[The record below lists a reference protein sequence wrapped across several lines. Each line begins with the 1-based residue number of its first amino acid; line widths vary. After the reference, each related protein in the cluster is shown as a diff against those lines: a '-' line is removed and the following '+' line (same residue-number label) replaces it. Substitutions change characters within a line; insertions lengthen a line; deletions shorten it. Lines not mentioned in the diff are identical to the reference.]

1 MPKVGENLPKEQRDK
16 GLKRLTQ
23 RQQDFLDNFIHKDM
37 TQTNAARQAGYSN
50 PSVDAVRLLRNPVVQ
65 ERWQEMQ
72 EENRSRFGVTLDKSL
87 RDLLKI
93 RNEALE
99 RERYSEAIRAE
110 ELRLKASGLLVN
122 KAHVLHEKVDSMT
135 KEDILAEL
143 ENLQRKAQDRMK
155 KANVN
160 PVGSGSGVWIGLFY
174 AANAYNCSLSG
185 AGYRDRIGLQPPAA
199 GCIRTIVRIQGP
211 AAWLEAGEAA
221 GSGSSQA

>member
-143 ENLQRKAQDRMK
+143 DNLQRKAQDRMK
-155 KANVN
+155 KATGTHTYPKKIEKN
-160 PVGSGSGVWIGLFY
+160 S
-174 AANAYNCSLSG
+174 
-185 AGYRDRIGLQPPAA
+185 
-199 GCIRTIVRIQGP
+199 
-211 AAWLEAGEAA
+211 
-221 GSGSSQA
+221 

>member
-1 MPKVGENLPKEQRDK
+1 MAKVGENLPKEQRDK

-155 KANVN
+155 KANVTH
-160 PVGSGSGVWIGLFY
+160 
-174 AANAYNCSLSG
+174 
-185 AGYRDRIGLQPPAA
+185 
-199 GCIRTIVRIQGP
+199 IRPKKI
-211 AAWLEAGEAA
+211 EKN
-221 GSGSSQA
+221 S

>member
-1 MPKVGENLPKEQRDK
+1 MPKVGENLPKEQREK

-155 KANVN
+155 KANVTHIH
-160 PVGSGSGVWIGLFY
+160 PKKIGK
-174 AANAYNCSLSG
+174 NS
-185 AGYRDRIGLQPPAA
+185 
-199 GCIRTIVRIQGP
+199 
-211 AAWLEAGEAA
+211 
-221 GSGSSQA
+221 

>member
-110 ELRLKASGLLVN
+110 ELRLKASGLLIN

-155 KANVN
+155 KATGTHTYPKKIEKN
-160 PVGSGSGVWIGLFY
+160 S
-174 AANAYNCSLSG
+174 
-185 AGYRDRIGLQPPAA
+185 
-199 GCIRTIVRIQGP
+199 
-211 AAWLEAGEAA
+211 
-221 GSGSSQA
+221 